1 MNQETTSQIPGRN
14 FDIGFYIKDG
24 FTMVKNNPVAFIFGN
39 LILMIINVITMG
51 LLIGHWY
58 AGIYIMVNKVK
69 KGETL
74 DFGDAFAGFNNFI
87 PNFAA
92 GLIFSISIGIGSMLC
107 IIPGF
112 IIGGILLYL
121 IPLVALRNETISNAV
136 TISKNEAMTALV
148 NHIVFFLIV
157 TIISAVGMILC
168 GVGVIL
174 TIPIG
179 IAAMASAYE
188 DRLGK

>member
-1 MNQETTSQIPGRN
+1 MNQDTTSQIPESN
-14 FDIGFYIKDG
+14 FNIGFYIKDG

-39 LILMIINVITMG
+39 LILMIINIATMG

-58 AGIYIMVNKVK
+58 AGIYIMVNKIK

-87 PNFAA
+87 PNFVA

-107 IIPGF
+107 IIPAF
-112 IIGGILLYL
+112 IVGGILLYI
-121 IPLVALRNETISNAV
+121 IPLVALREESISDAI
-136 TISKNEAMTALV
+136 TLSKNEAMTALV
-148 NHIVFFLIV
+148 NHIVFFLVIS
-157 TIISAVGMILC
+157 IISTAGIILC

-174 TIPIG
+174 TVPIG